1 MLLDLKNIIHT
12 PGEEIPFAYQLDLS
26 DLDFYGTHP
35 ICEPV
40 QVTGRV
46 RNRAEMLELEASLSS
61 NLHLNCDSCGKPFER
76 VMTVPVL
83 RLLATEL
90 ASEDE
95 DEIILLSSGKELDLD
110 PVMTDEFILAMDTK
124 QLCREDCK
132 GRCPRCGVDLNE
144 GTCQCKPEPDP
155 RLAVLA
161 KLLEQ
166 DDKQV

>member
-1 MLLDLKNIIHT
+1 MRLDLRDIIHV
-12 PGEEIPFAYQLDLS
+12 PGAVKPFSFSFDLS
-26 DLDFYGTHP
+26 DMDFYGQKP
-35 ICEPV
+35 VCEPV
-40 QVTGRV
+40 QVEGKV
-46 RNRAEMLELEASLSS
+46 VNRADMLLLEAVISS
-61 NLHLNCDSCGKPFER
+61 NLHLHCDSCGKPFER